1 MQSDMK
7 FSRCIIFRALC
18 LPFFMLL
25 LASCREEI
33 TGEYPKDFPD
43 ECVVAYD
50 MRRDLFDA
58 RENSERIRRF
68 WQKDTE
74 QGRKDRADGIIGYR
88 KAEKT
93 KEYMDRKIKN
103 CRMMVSG
110 LSLMIEDARRAD
122 SMSYEEFKEVYGN
135 ATKEELDAIFA
146 R

>member
-33 TGEYPKDFPD
+33 TGEYPKDFPE

-50 MRRDLFDA
+50 MRRDLWDA
-58 RENSERIRRF
+58 RENSKRIQRF
-68 WQKDTE
+68 WWKDTE
-74 QGRKDRADGIIGYR
+74 QGRKDRADAIAAFSNF
-88 KAEKT
+88 KKT
-93 KEYMDRKIKN
+93 KDFMDRIRKN
-103 CRMMVSG
+103 CKMSISG
-110 LSLMIEDARRAD
+110 LKPMIEDARRAD